1 MAQHDN
7 ESAAAWLGSLLGP
20 TGIGGGSDDFLKSLL
35 GNVEGASNAVGAL
48 ASQIPSLTLPQLPSF
63 DIGKS
68 ISDYLG
74 KGQQALAAANGSGKG
89 GSSNGFQF
97 DQSSL
102 ISNALSGAI
111 SGAKSGGLIK
121 GITGGLSSLASS
133 AGSQIGSAL
142 GGAVGAAMGGVGAP
156 IGAAIGSV
164 LGSTIASTGADM
176 VLKPVED
183 VAKWAGDTAK
193 ETIGTGFGLTDLAKG
208 SGGRTARQDIYNFN
222 GMDPKSA
229 AISVERVRRRRSLAQ
244 QRGGGLGR

>member
-20 TGIGGGSDDFLKSLL
+20 TGVGAGGDDFLKSLL
-35 GNVEGASNAVGAL
+35 GNAEGASNAIGTL

-63 DIGKS
+63 DIGKT
-68 ISDYLG
+68 ISNYLG
-74 KGQQALAAANGSGKG
+74 MGQALAAANGSGKG
-89 GSSNGFQF
+89 GSSTGFQF
-97 DQSSL
+97 DQASL
-102 ISNALSGAI
+102 ISSGLSSAI

-121 GITGGLSSLASS
+121 GITSGLSSLAST
-133 AGSQIGSAL
+133 AGSQVGSAL
-142 GGAVGAAMGGVGAP
+142 GGAIGAAMGGVGAP

-164 LGSTIASTGADM
+164 LGSVVASTGADM

-193 ETIGTGFGLTDLAKG
+193 ETIGTGFGLTDLAKS